1 MPNEVEVSIFGGGY
15 GESILVHPGNN
26 EWIIIDSFR
35 SPYTKR
41 PVALEYLEKL
51 NVNIN
56 EAVKL
61 IVATHWHDDHVGGL
75 SEIVDVCKNASF
87 VTPGAISSKE
97 FLNFL
102 YADIDLKEKRYG
114 NKELG
119 VILEEYNQ
127 RNKTVVLATE
137 NKRILNRPF
146 YEVYSLAP
154 SDYSTLNAI
163 KEIATLLPEEH
174 KPRKAIP
181 NPKVNNSSIVL
192 LIIVNGEGI
201 LLGGDIEETNN
212 LRQGWLRIINSCE
225 KPQSKS
231 FLFKIS
237 HHGSKNSHHDGIW
250 INLLNKESVSFLTAF
265 SLGNN
270 SLPSESDIK
279 RILSKTDNAWIT
291 SNPRQ
296 GRRVCKR
303 DRTTE
308 KTIKQSVKSIKSLSD
323 EGHIRIRRRHG
334 EGKYEIELFG
344 TASKLQNCV

>member
-1 MPNEVEVSIFGGGY
+1 MLPPPMPNEVEVSIFGGGY

-181 NPKVNNSSIVL
+181 NPKVNNYLSEFYITYKL
-192 LIIVNGEGI
+192 DFLFLI
-201 LLGGDIEETNN
+201 LLQKIPYRP
-212 LRQGWLRIINSCE
+212 L
-225 KPQSKS
+225 S
-231 FLFKIS
+231 FHRHPIDFHVFLI
-237 HHGSKNSHHDGIW
+237 
-250 INLLNKESVSFLTAF
+250 LLLEFPCFL
-265 SLGNN
+265 
-270 SLPSESDIK
+270 
-279 RILSKTDNAWIT
+279 
-291 SNPRQ
+291 
-296 GRRVCKR
+296 
-303 DRTTE
+303 
-308 KTIKQSVKSIKSLSD
+308 
-323 EGHIRIRRRHG
+323 
-334 EGKYEIELFG
+334 
-344 TASKLQNCV
+344 